1 MHLSRKWAVNHLK
14 RVWFVRVHCLGQSR
28 CSWGEP
34 EIEEQWGDGSQRPDN
49 LTFQDS
55 SEMSKARCS
64 GDPESAPRNWVLQ
77 VIAFLSSK
85 VQKCRKWG
93 IFMQLVRQSKLIRGT
108 TLSASELSYWP
119 FSGLLLHEKCFFNN
133 DPPLLCSRHISVH
146 GYAIDLSML
155 QSVNR
160 CEEAKNCKAGKG
172 HLVQRVWPFRFI
184 SNRPPCFVLASANL
198 LSPHKKSLAVS

>member
-1 MHLSRKWAVNHLK
+1 M
-14 RVWFVRVHCLGQSR
+14 
-28 CSWGEP
+28 
-34 EIEEQWGDGSQRPDN
+34 QWGSRICSQ
-49 LTFQDS
+49 
-55 SEMSKARCS
+55 K
-64 GDPESAPRNWVLQ
+64 
-77 VIAFLSSK
+77 LSSASNCLPFVK
-85 VQKCRKWG
+85 SAEVQEVRNLYATCKTVKTNQRNNLICIWTVLLT
-93 IFMQLVRQSKLIRGT
+93 IF
-108 TLSASELSYWP
+108 
-119 FSGLLLHEKCFFNN
+119 GLLLHEKCFFNN